1 MRLPKNCRSLSFVL
15 LLALSGAVAIAPRA
29 LAQYPS
35 AVAGRPYQIGVGDVL
50 QLSVWQQPTLD
61 RELTVRD
68 DGTVVVPLVGEVK
81 AAGLTVPDLENQL
94 SRRLRSFNR
103 DITEVSVTVSKYQS
117 LQIYVMGAVAKP
129 GVHSFKETPTAWD
142 AIRAAGGPTATA
154 NLRRVRVL
162 HTDEKSTV
170 TTLVNVSQVIHGEG
184 TGDLPDL
191 SPGDTVIVP
200 DDAMLNAADRET
212 GVHVFGQVVKAGF
225 YSVEGPTPVLTVILL
240 AGGFN
245 GVADPHK
252 VRLVHD
258 SGRGSLVGRKVD
270 TTLFLENGQISGN
283 PLVYSG
289 DTVYVEKKPDSG
301 GAWRI
306 LPSIVASVTG
316 VVALL
321 ISVSRN

>member
-15 LLALSGAVAIAPRA
+15 LLALFGAVAFAPRA
-29 LAQYPS
+29 LAQYS
-35 AVAGRPYQIGVGDVL
+35 STVAGRPYHIGVGDVL

-103 DITEVSVTVSKYQS
+103 DITEVSVTISKYQS

-170 TTLVNVSQVIHGEG
+170 TTLVNVSEVIHGEG

-245 GVADPHK
+245 GVADPRK

-258 SGRGSLVGRKVD
+258 SGRGSLVGRRVD

-289 DTVYVEKKPDSG
+289 DTVYVEKRPDSG
-301 GAWRI
+301 GVWRI

-316 VVALL
+316 IVALL

>member
-1 MRLPKNCRSLSFVL
+1 MRLSKSCRSLSLLL
-15 LLALSGAVAIAPRA
+15 LLALLGAVAVPGA
-29 LAQYPS
+29 LAQYPN
-35 AVAGRPYQIGVGDVL
+35 AVAGRPYHLGVGDVL

-81 AAGLTVPDLENQL
+81 AAGLTVPELEDLL
-94 SRRLRSFNR
+94 AKRLRSFNR

-142 AIRAAGGPTATA
+142 AIRTAGGPTATA

-162 HTDEKSTV
+162 HNDEKSTV
-170 TTLVNVSQVIHGEG
+170 TTLVNVAEVIHGEG

-212 GVHVFGQVVKAGF
+212 GVQVFGQVVKAGF

-245 GVADPHK
+245 GEGDPHK

-258 SGRGSLVGRKVD
+258 SGRGSLQGRTVD

-289 DTVYVEKKPDSG
+289 DTVFVEKKPSSG
-301 GAWRI
+301 GVWRI
-306 LPSIVASVTG
+306 LPGIVASVTG

-321 ISVSRN
+321 ISVSRK